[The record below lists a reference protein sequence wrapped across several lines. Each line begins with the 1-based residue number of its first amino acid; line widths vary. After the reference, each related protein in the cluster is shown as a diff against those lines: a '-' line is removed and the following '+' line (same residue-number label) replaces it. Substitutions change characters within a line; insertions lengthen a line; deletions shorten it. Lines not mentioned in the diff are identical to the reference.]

1 VLTETLVDTTVADE
15 VAAAVAAAGIHVV
28 FGHPGGEVV
37 HLIDAFERQ
46 GIRFI
51 LAHHE
56 TFAAFMACGYGEIT
70 GRPGV
75 CLATLGPG
83 ATNMVTGTA
92 GALLERAPMLAITGS
107 MAISAPAG
115 ATHQRLDVNAL
126 YAPVTKKS
134 IAVTDRDPAHVVAQA
149 IALTTE
155 GRLGPVH
162 LSVPSDVAAGSSTRS
177 APAST
182 VANDV
187 ATSTAAV
194 SAAELDTARRLIAG
208 SRRPAIVAGL
218 RASRAEIGA
227 ALTALTHALSAVVS
241 VLPKAKGVIAEDDP
255 LFVGVIEMAGNDIV
269 VDLLDN
275 ADLVI
280 AVGLDAVEMDKPWR
294 LGASVIVVDTVPNSD
309 GYFTAAVDLVGDI
322 ADTLRALTPSA
333 PLTSEWQAGTL
344 DDHRL
349 ELRAHVCAPSDRLT
363 AWQAVDAVRA
373 AMPRSTVATTDV
385 GIHKMLVGQAWTTYE
400 PRTFFMSNGLS
411 SMGYGIPVAAASW
424 LVEPARPVVSFVGD
438 GGLGMYLGEL
448 ETLTRIGADV
458 LIVVFADQSLELI
471 KRAQLRSEI
480 PTTGTHFGNP
490 RFDVIA
496 DAFGIAGREVRT
508 PDELGPAVAEL
519 TAQTGVRLLAVH
531 IDGNDYRL

>member
-1 VLTETLVDTTVADE
+1 MLTETLVDTTVADE

-37 HLIDAFERQ
+37 RLIDAFERH
-46 GIRFI
+46 GIQFI
-51 LAHHE
+51 LTHHE

-115 ATHQRLDVNAL
+115 ATHQRLDLNAL

-134 IAVTDRDPAHVVAQA
+134 IALTDRDPGDVVAQA

-162 LSVPSDVAAGSSTRS
+162 LTVPSDVAAGPARRS
-177 APAST
+177 AAAPTAARDVPAP
-182 VANDV
+182 
-187 ATSTAAV
+187 TAAV
-194 SAAELDTARRLIAG
+194 SAADLDAARRLIG
-208 SRRPAIVAGL
+208 RSRRPAIVAGL
-218 RASRAEIGA
+218 RASRVEIGA
-227 ALTALTHALSAVVS
+227 ALTALTHALGAIVS
-241 VLPKAKGVIAEDDP
+241 VLPKGKGVIAEDDP
-255 LFVGVIEMAGNDIV
+255 LFAGVIEMAGNDLV

-280 AVGLDAVEMDKPWR
+280 AVGLDTVEMDKPWQ
-294 LGASVIVVDTVPNSD
+294 LAAPVVMVDTVPNTD
-309 GYFTAAVDLVGDI
+309 GYFTPAVELVGDI
-322 ADTLRALTPSA
+322 AATLRALTPRGPA
-333 PLTSEWQAGTL
+333 AGEWSVGAL
-344 DDHRL
+344 DDHRR
-349 ELRAHVCAPSDRLT
+349 ELRAHVCAPSDTLT
-363 AWQAVDAVRA
+363 AWQAADAVRA

-385 GIHKMLVGQAWTTYE
+385 GIHKMLVGQVWTTYE

-411 SMGYGIPVAAASW
+411 SMGYGLPVAAASW
-424 LVEPARPVVSFVGD
+424 LVDRARPVVSFIGD

-471 KRAQLRSEI
+471 RRAQLRHEI
-480 PTTGTHFGNP
+480 PTTGTDFGNP
-490 RFDVIA
+490 RFETVA

-508 PDELGPAVAEL
+508 PDELDTAVAEL
-519 TAQTGVRLLAVH
+519 TAQTGVRLLAVN
-531 IDGNDYRL
+531 IDGDDYRL